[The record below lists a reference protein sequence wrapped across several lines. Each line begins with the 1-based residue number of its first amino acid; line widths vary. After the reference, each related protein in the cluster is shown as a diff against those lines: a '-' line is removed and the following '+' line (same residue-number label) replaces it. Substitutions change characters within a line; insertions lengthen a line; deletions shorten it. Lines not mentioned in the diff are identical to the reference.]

1 MVPWFRE
8 NGFDGAVSGV
18 RAGELLSKW
27 LATGRTLKESSAGRS
42 FVISIIIGST
52 IFRENDLFLKPAAV
66 LAERFRK
73 RLDR

>member
-42 FVISIIIGST
+42 FSDFNNHRV
-52 IFRENDLFLKPAAV
+52 NNFLPAAV

-73 RLDR
+73 RLDRRRES